1 MLKNILNLEG
11 AQALSISEQKT
22 ITGGITDNGKAPV
35 PPGLIC
41 CEWIIMCGS
50 QICIREDVVCE
61 TTSEM

>member
-1 MLKNILNLEG
+1 MLKNILSLDGVQSLTRN
-11 AQALSISEQKT
+11 EQKA
-22 ITGGITDNGKAPV
+22 IAGGITDTGKAPV

-41 CEWIIMCGS
+41 CEYIYMCGS